1 MLQFPSYKS
10 NEIMVTFTLKMDE
23 LERME
28 TLFIGQQL
36 IKLHSV
42 DSTNNYA
49 ANLIRATKVVEGTV
63 IMADFQDAGRG
74 QRGAE
79 WHSKPGEN
87 LLVSF
92 ILAPAF
98 LKISEQFYL
107 SKIVAISIWDVMKSF
122 GFDVK
127 IKWPN
132 DIYINEKK
140 GAGVLIENSIQKG
153 KIEKSIVGIG
163 LNVNQKEFSSER
175 FTSISKELNL
185 KHDKM
190 DVLKLLS
197 KSLEK
202 NYFLLKRKDFEKI
215 DKLYNEQLLFLNIDR
230 LYQIGD
236 IVKSG
241 KIKEVIPN
249 GNLKVDF
256 NGNEQLFD
264 LKEISFFPSQS

>member
-1 MLQFPSYKS
+1 
-10 NEIMVTFTLKMDE
+10 MVTFTLKMDE

-36 IKLHSV
+36 IKLNSV

-49 ANLIRATKVVEGTV
+49 ANLIRTTKVVEGTV
-63 IMADFQDAGRG
+63 IMADYQDAGRG

-87 LLVSF
+87 LLMSF
-92 ILAPAF
+92 ILSPTF
-98 LKISEQFYL
+98 LDISSQFYL
-107 SKIVAISIWDVMKSF
+107 SKIVAMSIWDVMNVF
-122 GFDVK
+122 DFDVK

-140 GAGVLIENSIQKG
+140 VAGVLIENAIQKG
-153 KIEKSIVGIG
+153 KVEKSIIGIG
-163 LNVNQKEFSSER
+163 LNVNQEAFSSDR
-175 FTSISKELNL
+175 FTSISKELNS

-190 DVLKLLS
+190 DILKMLC

-202 NYFLLKRKDFEKI
+202 NYFLLKRNDFKKI
-215 DKLYNEQLLFLNIDR
+215 DEIYNQRLLYLNMEHSF
-230 LYQIGD
+230 QVGD
-236 IVKSG
+236 AVKSG
-241 KIKEVIPN
+241 KIKEVVSN

-256 NGNEQLFD
+256 NGEVQLFD
-264 LKEISFFPSQS
+264 LKEINFFPSQP